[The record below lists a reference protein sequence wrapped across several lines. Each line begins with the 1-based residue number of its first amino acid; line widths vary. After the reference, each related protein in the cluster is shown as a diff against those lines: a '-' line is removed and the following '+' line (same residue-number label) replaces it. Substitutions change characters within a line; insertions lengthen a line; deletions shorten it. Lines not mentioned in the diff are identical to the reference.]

1 MKRIIVSFT
10 SLLALT
16 TARLGEQAKHQD
28 IDNNDSEHP
37 PRKLQGFW
45 YDPYDSIIDA
55 RTAAI
60 EELAPAVSPS
70 ASGVPS
76 VSDAPSP
83 YMLGDIIVEF
93 PSFLAP

>member
-10 SLLALT
+10 CLLALT
-16 TARLGEQAKHQD
+16 TARLGEQAKHRD
-28 IDNNDSEHP
+28 INNNDSEHT

-70 ASGVPS
+70 VSDVPS